1 MAKLTRLGDLER
13 AVMDHLWSSREPQTV
28 RQVHEALAAQ
38 RDLAYTTIM
47 TVLQRLAKKNLVI
60 QHRDDRAHRYAPM
73 HGRDELVAGLMVD
86 ALDQAADSGSREAA
100 LVHFVE
106 RVGADEAAALRRA
119 LAELETK
126 HANPPI
132 QWRSG
137 LPLRDTDS
145 VSALAFTLVALL
157 LVGPVP
163 ALLARAAWPMRAPR
177 AAIVLW
183 QSIALA
189 AVLSAFSAGI
199 AIASRLFVPGLDG
212 RPTATITSEIRGPR
226 LAVVAALRRGVRA
239 HAGRRRAAGDLR
251 AAGRDRD
258 PATPRAPSDARRPGR
273 QVARLGARPALR
285 HANDLRILDVEQPLA
300 YCLPGVRSRV
310 VVSEGTLTTLS
321 PNEVTAILSHERAHL
336 RARHDLV
343 LEMFTAVH
351 AAFPRF
357 VRSANALDAVR
368 LLVELLADDAA
379 VRAAGPTPLARALV
393 ACAAGRTPSGA
404 LAAGGPTTVL
414 RVRRL
419 GGRGNSIVLA
429 ITAYLAAAAVLVV
442 PTVALAVPW
451 LTELHRLFVA

>member
-1 MAKLTRLGDLER
+1 
-13 AVMDHLWSSREPQTV
+13 
-28 RQVHEALAAQ
+28 
-38 RDLAYTTIM
+38 
-47 TVLQRLAKKNLVI
+47 
-60 QHRDDRAHRYAPM
+60 
-73 HGRDELVAGLMVD
+73 
-86 ALDQAADSGSREAA
+86 
-100 LVHFVE
+100 
-106 RVGADEAAALRRA
+106 
-119 LAELETK
+119 
-126 HANPPI
+126 
-132 QWRSG
+132 
-137 LPLRDTDS
+137 

-163 ALLARAAWPMRAPR
+163 ALLAKATWPMRAPR
-177 AAIVLW
+177 AAVVLW

-212 RPTATITSEIRGPR
+212 RPTATITSE
-226 LAVVAALRRGVRA
+226 VRA
-239 HAGRRRAAGDLR
+239 LGWPVWLLYMVVLTLTLVVGGRLVFAVLQVAVATRRRRAHHRMVVDLV
-251 AAGRDRD
+251 GRSHDSL
-258 PATPRAPSDARRPGR
+258 PVQHCT
-273 QVARLGARPALR
+273 QV
-285 HANDLRILDVEQPLA
+285 HDLRIIDVEQPLA

-321 PNEVTAILSHERAHL
+321 PTEITAILRHERAHL

-357 VRSANALDAVR
+357 VRSASALDAVR
-368 LLVELLADDAA
+368 LLIELLADDAA
-379 VRAAGPTPLARALV
+379 VRAAGPAPLARALV
-393 ACAAGRTPSGA
+393 ACAAGRAPSGA

-419 GGRGNSIVLA
+419 GGRGNSVVLA